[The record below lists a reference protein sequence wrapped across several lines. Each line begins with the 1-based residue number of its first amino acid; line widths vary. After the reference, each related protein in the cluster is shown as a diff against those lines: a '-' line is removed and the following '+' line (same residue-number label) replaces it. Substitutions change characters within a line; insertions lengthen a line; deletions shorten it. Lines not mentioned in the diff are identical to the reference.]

1 MSLETVIGII
11 VSVAVTILAA
21 RRKFEQFKQK
31 LTDIREFV
39 DALDDALKD
48 SKITEEEWQA
58 LWEHFKKL
66 VAK

>member
-1 MSLETVIGII
+1 MSLDIVISVI
-11 VSVAVTILAA
+11 VTAVLTFLASWS
-21 RRKFEQFKQK
+21 RSKRK

-48 SKITEEEWQA
+48 SKITEEEFQA
-58 LWEHFKKL
+58 IWEHFKKL

>member
-21 RRKFEQFKQK
+21 WRKFEQFKQK